1 MISIFSLIQVKA
13 ISKEWADRGS
23 IPSHVVHMLNN
34 FPNNLHPMSQF
45 SAAICAMQSD
55 SKFAKAYADGVH
67 KSTYWEVSGIG
78 GFKKNLCVCRNFY

>member
-1 MISIFSLIQVKA
+1 
-13 ISKEWADRGS
+13 
-23 IPSHVVHMLNN
+23 MLNN

-67 KSTYWEVSGIG
+67 KSEYWEVSGCDI
-78 GFKKNLCVCRNFY
+78 NI